1 MSLRIDTIKEIKGIT
16 PALAVE
22 EGGTG
27 GKTPADGRKGLGFED
42 LGIGLP
48 SQLVSPPFDWQQADF
63 AIGQTQLVNVTGWLN
78 APAELKNPVGDV
90 VSILCEVAR
99 TNVNRFAVRV
109 VSQAMTATA
118 RYEYFVVMNGV
129 KGSRSFNVVQEYNSD
144 PTTVVSTANGGT
156 GGKTPAEAR
165 ANLELNVRAIVG
177 DKNLNEIGPLQEG
190 MWGQSSV
197 TYATSANGYPAVE
210 RGVLEF
216 FRGGRNNGTQEY
228 TTEAGRIFTRFL
240 TAAWNGTDGP
250 WGEWTEVAGLS
261 SNKVLAAGV
270 SLSDY
275 SAFSQNQTYILSG
288 ARDDL
293 PAGING
299 NCSIMSIRRAGGT
312 IAALNQLLFTSV
324 GLYYR
329 TGSPNLTTN
338 WTSITWYAGG
348 DANGWR
354 LVGMEAMR
362 SIGIGVETSP
372 LLTNFDWQQADF
384 IVGSLQVAQF
394 GGFKNAPEGV
404 AYNSTTSITIET
416 LQARGTLWVVKLTPL
431 TISPG
436 NKTEYTVVVIGAKG
450 ERTFQVTQNFNSD
463 TPVPMTSGGHGG
475 KTPAEA
481 RVNLELNTRGIAETK
496 NINEIGPLQEGRWAK
511 TTITGATLANGYPE
525 DSAVGTLDVYAG
537 GSYGGTQ
544 IFTARSGIVYSRYLT
559 ANWNGKDGPWSAW
572 TSPKEDVPFP
582 DVWAPL
588 SDDLRLL
595 AGFAPRDKLTI
606 GDQTVDLPSK
616 SMTFTR
622 ASTATYIDKMGVL
635 QTAAVNE
642 PRFERAGLLLEGHST
657 NNMLNSE
664 EPLKWASHSTLDK
677 QAIVDGSTQAIT
689 FKGTVNAAAS
699 SNHLVV
705 NSAGVTAVVG
715 DVFTLSARVKATS
728 DKIRFRF
735 TIDGNEKGQ
744 AFFNGVT
751 GEFISA
757 STNLSCTVTPQ
768 GDGYAYISV
777 TYTPDAAGVVNG
789 NIWFNGAAPVAIG
802 QSIFAQTV
810 QFEKNPVATS
820 YIPTGA
826 AAVTRAI
833 ENANI
838 PAERNVGYR
847 LVGDKFNRTVA
858 FELAVDRFSPPSA
871 SYLDAIRGLNANN
884 DIILRI
890 METTLRS
897 YRAGGGPVININT
910 PFASKAYVQTIDTAD
925 RLSLF
930 MDGKTDSLV
939 GGPTTPTTSASGIN
953 FAAHPNVVYHVRN
966 FRIWH
971 RQLSGSQVR
980 GLR

>member
-22 EGGTG
+22 DGGTG
-27 GKTPADGRKGLGFED
+27 GKTPADARKGLGFEE
-42 LGIGLP
+42 LGIGLANQIALA
-48 SQLVSPPFDWQQADF
+48 SLDWQQADF
-63 AIGQTQLVNVTGWLN
+63 ASGATYLINTSSWTNPPAGVAYLANTQVFVHVEGITSAGTGIEVTLAPNTTSDANFKVYKLRIGG
-78 APAELKNPVGDV
+78 P
-90 VSILCEVAR
+90 
-99 TNVNRFAVRV
+99 
-109 VSQAMTATA
+109 
-118 RYEYFVVMNGV
+118 
-129 KGSRSFNVVQEYNSD
+129 KGSRVFSLRQAYTNTDTIPVD
-144 PTTVVSTANGGT
+144 NGGT

-197 TYATSANGYPAVE
+197 TYATSANGYPVVE

-216 FRGGRNNGTQEY
+216 FRGGRNNGTQQY

-275 SAFSQNQTYILSG
+275 AAFSQNQTYILSG

-299 NCSIMSIRRAGGT
+299 NCTIMSVRRAGGT

-324 GLYYR
+324 GLFYR
-329 TGSPNLTTN
+329 TGSPNTTSN

-372 LLTNFDWQQADF
+372 LITNFDWQQADF
-384 IVGSLQVAQF
+384 LVGSLQVAQF

-404 AYNSTTSITIET
+404 TYNSTTSITIET
-416 LQARGTLWVVKLTPL
+416 LQARGTLWVVKLLPL
-431 TISPG
+431 TISLG

-463 TPVPMTSGGHGG
+463 TPVPLSGGGHGG

-481 RVNLELNTRGIAETK
+481 RVNLELNTRSIAETK

-511 TTITGATLANGYPE
+511 TTTTGATLTNGYPE

-537 GSYGGTQ
+537 GSYGCTQ

-588 SDDLRLL
+588 NDDLRLL
-595 AGFAPRDKLTI
+595 AGFAPRDKLTV
-606 GDQTVDLPSK
+606 GDQTVELPSK

-664 EPLKWASHSTLDK
+664 EPLKWASYSTLDK
-677 QAIVDGSTQAIT
+677 QAIVDGSTQATT
-689 FKGTVNAAAS
+689 FKGTVNSATS
-699 SNHLVV
+699 SNHLVI
-705 NSAGVTAVVG
+705 NSAGVPGVVG
-715 DVFTLSARVKATS
+715 DVFTLSARIKATS
-728 DKIRFRF
+728 NRIHMRF
-735 TIDGNEKGQ
+735 TLDGMAVQ
-744 AFFNGVT
+744 AFFDGVT
-751 GEFISA
+751 GAFISA
-757 STNLSCTVTPQ
+757 SPGLTYTAIHQ
-768 GDGYAYISV
+768 DDGYTYISV
-777 TYTPDAAGVVNG
+777 TFKLETSGVVNG
-789 NIWFNGAAPVAIG
+789 NIWFNGAASIAIG
-802 QSIFAQTV
+802 ESIFVQTV

-838 PAERNVGYR
+838 PAERNIGYR
-847 LVGDKFNRTVA
+847 LIGDKFNRTVA
-858 FELAVDRFSPPSA
+858 FELAIDRFSPPSPT
-871 SYLDAIRGLNANN
+871 YLDAIRGLNANN
-884 DIILRI
+884 DIILR
-890 METTLRS
+890 MLDTSLRS
-897 YRAGGGPVININT
+897 YRSGGGPVININA
-910 PFASKAYVQTIDTAD
+910 PFASKMYVQTLDTSD
-925 RLSLF
+925 RLSLY
-930 MDGKTDSLV
+930 MDGKTDSSV
-939 GGPTTPTTSASGIN
+939 GGPTTPTTSATGIN
-953 FAAHPNVVYHVRN
+953 FAAHPNVVYHIRN

-971 RQLSGSQVR
+971 RLLSASQVR